1 MNKPYRA
8 ANIISHIAII
18 SVFIIVLFYTYGLSL
33 EEKVLEHQIDFVVNK
48 IKRII
53 VAVNPNFNLE
63 DNEMINNLQVKD
75 DPATIKR
82 IDDNNNKLKKK
93 SAIALGCIIGVAILL
108 VLFIGKK
115 YDIID
120 DDGVKLDMKTYLYR
134 LGRMN
139 LISLFFVGFTYIA
152 FITFVGKNYLYIN
165 DTLIIKKTL
174 DNLFP

>member
-8 ANIISHIAII
+8 ANIILHIAII

-33 EEKVLEHQIDFVVNK
+33 EEKVLEYQIGFVFNK

-53 VAVNPNFNLE
+53 VAVNPNFNLQ
-63 DNEMINNLQVKD
+63 DNEMINNLQVED

-93 SAIALGCIIGVAILL
+93 SAIALGCILGVAILL

-139 LISLFFVGFTYIA
+139 LISLIFVGLTYIA

-165 DTLIIKKTL
+165 DNLIIKKTL
-174 DNLFP
+174 YNLFP